1 VNCALDGDEMSL
13 LYADNYLRAIK
24 DANVKT
30 LLISIAK
37 ERKLLP
43 SVMVLSVIATF
54 TAWGIF
60 LAYTQQIVA
69 VLGAII
75 LIALAK
81 IWSWYLSHDCAHNS
95 VFKSKK
101 VNAVVGELLSFLNG
115 LSFFSFE
122 DYRKDHVRHHAEKID
137 IGGFD
142 SGHFAV
148 AQPRLFSAIIV
159 AEKIYLP
166 AFYYLIKLTNI
177 YAVIFSGR
185 RREVTRGIGSL
196 CIYVVAFATFARFSL
211 MLVLVWQASSF
222 LRIHIVRFVDCF
234 QHSFQQVY
242 TEGEKLTHG
251 KHYEIQNTF
260 SVPVARKFT
269 FLNLIILNFGYHAAH
284 HCFPTCP
291 WYMLPHLEAAII
303 KQLRLYGVSDTRE
316 ESTPFFNFL
325 TAYHRGRLSRI
336 ISTDEGQPY
345 DADGQFTTHHFT
357 GAYTDKLLG

>member
-1 VNCALDGDEMSL
+1 
-13 LYADNYLRAIK
+13 
-24 DANVKT
+24 
-30 LLISIAK
+30 
-37 ERKLLP
+37 
-43 SVMVLSVIATF
+43 
-54 TAWGIF
+54 
-60 LAYTQQIVA
+60 
-69 VLGAII
+69 
-75 LIALAK
+75 
-81 IWSWYLSHDCAHNS
+81 
-95 VFKSKK
+95 
-101 VNAVVGELLSFLNG
+101 
-115 LSFFSFE
+115 
-122 DYRKDHVRHHAEKID
+122 
-137 IGGFD
+137 
-142 SGHFAV
+142 
-148 AQPRLFSAIIV
+148 
-159 AEKIYLP
+159 
-166 AFYYLIKLTNI
+166 
-177 YAVIFSGR
+177 
-185 RREVTRGIGSL
+185 
-196 CIYVVAFATFARFSL
+196 

>member
-1 VNCALDGDEMSL
+1 MNFALEGDEMSL

-69 VLGAII
+69 VLGAI
-75 LIALAK
+75 
-81 IWSWYLSHDCAHNS
+81 
-95 VFKSKK
+95 
-101 VNAVVGELLSFLNG
+101 NG

-122 DYRKDHVRHHAEKID
+122 AYRKDHVRHHAEKID

-148 AQPRLFSAIIV
+148 AHPRLFSAIIV

>member
-1 VNCALDGDEMSL
+1 MSL

-148 AQPRLFSAIIV
+148 AHQG
-159 AEKIYLP
+159 YL
-166 AFYYLIKLTNI
+166 
-177 YAVIFSGR
+177 VR
-185 RREVTRGIGSL
+185 SL
-196 CIYVVAFATFARFSL
+196 LQKKYTF
-211 MLVLVWQASSF
+211 
-222 LRIHIVRFVDCF
+222 
-234 QHSFQQVY
+234 
-242 TEGEKLTHG
+242 
-251 KHYEIQNTF
+251 
-260 SVPVARKFT
+260 P
-269 FLNLIILNFGYHAAH
+269 
-284 HCFPTCP
+284 P
-291 WYMLPHLEAAII
+291 
-303 KQLRLYGVSDTRE
+303 
-316 ESTPFFNFL
+316 ST
-325 TAYHRGRLSRI
+325 I
-336 ISTDEGQPY
+336 
-345 DADGQFTTHHFT
+345 
-357 GAYTDKLLG
+357 